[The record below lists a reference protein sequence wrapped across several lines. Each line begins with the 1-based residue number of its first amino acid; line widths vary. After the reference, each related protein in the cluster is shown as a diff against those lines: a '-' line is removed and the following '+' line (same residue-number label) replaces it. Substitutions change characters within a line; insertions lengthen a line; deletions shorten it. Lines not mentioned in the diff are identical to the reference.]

1 MKLLKGL
8 FHVLMVIILTLVT
21 QVGGLIWIL
30 VFGYFKYCKS
40 NWILWKR
47 LSVFCVVY
55 IFSIFTIVPIAA
67 SIDNR
72 KMLPVFHETIRPHNM
87 GGYVLLCRNYVRY
100 DLYTVL
106 EDVSD
111 NYRDSKYNGLQLV
124 YLDAGFPFING
135 FPLLPHL
142 SHNDG
147 RKVDVAFVYK
157 DGTRGSHYNLNPSLI
172 GYGVYEEPREN
183 EFNQT
188 QACED
193 AGYWQYGYAKA
204 LGFNVDKD
212 VSLNEQLTKQLIEQ
226 IQSHP
231 KVQKVFI
238 EPHLIKRLNIKN
250 INTKLRFHGC
260 HAVRHD
266 DHIHFQVI
274 P

>member
-1 MKLLKGL
+1 MKLLKGS
-8 FHVLMVIILTLVT
+8 FHILIVIILTLLT

-30 VFGYFKYCKS
+30 VFGYFKYRKS
-40 NWILWKR
+40 CWSLWKR
-47 LSVFCVVY
+47 LGAYGVIYIICV
-55 IFSIFTIVPIAA
+55 FTIVPLIAP
-67 SIDNR
+67 INDR
-72 KMLPVFHETIRPHNM
+72 KMLPVFHDTLKPHNL
-87 GGYVLLCRNYVRY
+87 GYVLMCRNYVRY

-111 NYRDSKYNGLQLV
+111 IYRDSKYNGLQLV

-135 FPLLPHL
+135 FPLLPHF

-157 DGTRGSHYNLNPSLI
+157 DGARASDYNLNPSLI
-172 GYGVYEEPREN
+172 GYGVYENPREN

-193 AGYWQYGYAKA
+193 AGYWQYGCATA

-212 VSLNEQLTKQLIEQ
+212 VSLNEQLTKQLVEQ

-238 EPHLIKRLNIKN
+238 EPHLISRLGIKN
-250 INTKLRFHGC
+250 VKSKLRFHGC

-266 DHIHFQVI
+266 DHIHFQVN